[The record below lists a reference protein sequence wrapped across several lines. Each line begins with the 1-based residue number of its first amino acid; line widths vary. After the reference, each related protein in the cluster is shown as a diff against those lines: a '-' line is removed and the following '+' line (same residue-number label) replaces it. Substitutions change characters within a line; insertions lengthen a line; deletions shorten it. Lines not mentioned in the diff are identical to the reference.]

1 MSKISFHMLLRI
13 IQPQINKDK
22 SVQVRGLALRL
33 EKHEISR
40 DVFLHSLRSIVGEH
54 LLNSA
59 LYKGDSNELQSL
71 PQASVQQMSPTQI
84 KTDLIRSD
92 EVENQAD
99 LLQVQELVDLTNEKH
114 NKAEI
119 SSAQTLFPSSSAQIR
134 QGYEAPGNNLKDEY
148 SSMQSSEMGL
158 MPPPMPVATSVS
170 SKSLMHS
177 LTSSIE
183 PETSSKAIPKKTSVG
198 KKKTSV
204 GKKKSTKERVVSSP
218 PSSKKQKLSCGAF
231 PSIKELNDVTALSG
245 IDIREEEEHL
255 FSSPKKGSRVSETS
269 LLIVQEEEN
278 MILHKI
284 PLQKKLMETI
294 AKRGLTKISND
305 VERCLSLCVEERMR
319 GLIYNLIKV
328 SKKRMDTE
336 KTSQRTVITS
346 DVKQQIMSIN
356 RKADE
361 EQERKEAETQTS
373 EKLNLPEGTTG
384 VDGDKKRESC
394 ARLAKAANMAV
405 RAATGTT
412 DMMSRW
418 QSMIEAKQK
427 QQGIDKS
434 GKDVIN
440 ISNQDGSEV
449 SGTPALDRKIGQIEV
464 MVPQVRR
471 CSITVKDVI
480 AVLERDPQLSKS
492 TLIYKLYLFYT

>member
-1 MSKISFHMLLRI
+1 MSKISFRMLLRI

-40 DVFLHSLRSIVGEH
+40 DVFLHSLRSIVGGH

-71 PQASVQQMSPTQI
+71 PQASVQQMSPSNLI
-84 KTDLIRSD
+84 KSD

-99 LLQVQELVDLTNEKH
+99 LLQVQELVDLTNGKD

-148 SSMQSSEMGL
+148 SIMQSSEMGL

-177 LTSSIE
+177 LTSLIE
-183 PETSSKAIPKKTSVG
+183 PENSSKASPKKTSVG

-269 LLIVQEEEN
+269 LLIVKEEEN

-356 RKADE
+356 RKTDE
-361 EQERKEAETQTS
+361 EQEMKETETQTS
-373 EKLNLPEGTTG
+373 EKPEVTTG

-449 SGTPALDRKIGQIEV
+449 SGTPALDRKIGQNEV

-471 CSITVKDVI
+471 CSIAVKDVI
-480 AVLERDPQLSKS
+480 AVLERDLQLSKS

>member
-1 MSKISFHMLLRI
+1 ETVQSFQFSLTSSSFTKPRSPRLGNSDHSTAQRSDSDSDSGTCSSHLRSSISFHMLLRI

-59 LYKGDSNELQSL
+59 LYK
-71 PQASVQQMSPTQI
+71 
-84 KTDLIRSD
+84 
-92 EVENQAD
+92 
-99 LLQVQELVDLTNEKH
+99 ELVDLTNEKH

-134 QGYEAPGNNLKDEY
+134 QGYEAPD
-148 SSMQSSEMGL
+148 
-158 MPPPMPVATSVS
+158 

-394 ARLAKAANMAV
+394 ARLAKKQYDNQAANMAV

>member
-119 SSAQTLFPSSSAQIR
+119 SSAQIR

-170 SKSLMHS
+170 SKFLMHS

-305 VERCLSLCVEERMR
+305 VERCLSL
-319 GLIYNLIKV
+319 
-328 SKKRMDTE
+328 RMDTE

-356 RKADE
+356 GKADE